1 MEAMDSV
8 KKIMD
13 RLGGKE
19 NLLSVNNCMTRL
31 RVTVRDENKV
41 REKDLRECPEVL
53 GLVHDRANYY
63 EVVVGPGKSRKYADL
78 CHEAGVPAAGAEET
92 GDWRQNKERIKS
104 GQKESKVR
112 SFLKVIGEI
121 FVPLIPGVIAAGLCA
136 GFASLISQLVP
147 GYAEIPAWNLIYTL
161 LSLINTSLATYITAW
176 TGYRAAERF
185 GGTPILGGML
195 GLITSLEG
203 INTIAQTLGLFNDA
217 APLQSIL
224 RQGRGGVL
232 AVLLGAWLLSAAEK
246 KIREHMPDSMDII
259 FTPFLSLLIVS
270 VPYILLVMPIF
281 GYVSSGIVWVFGK
294 ACMSESII
302 VRILTGFL
310 SAALFLPMVAAGMH
324 HGMVALYSVQLQE
337 LGFITLYPALA
348 MAGAGQVG
356 AALVILKKAKKT
368 GNDRLVSVIRGALPA
383 GFLGVGEPLIY
394 GVTLP
399 MGKPFLLAGLGA
411 GFGGAFVMLMQ
422 VASTTWGPSG
432 LLGVFV
438 MTAGPKGPLV
448 SMGSYLIGLV
458 ISYVCAFLITNTFL
472 PEAETAPET
481 AAPAVETAPETVPSE
496 EVVSAEKSPDLST
509 FPRVK
514 HGDTISFDVAGAE
527 DFSHVIKDPVGI
539 HARPAGELKKLL
551 DPFDCHFVIEANGK
565 TADAKSVMQLM
576 SLGAAGGGELH
587 CHAEGKDAK
596 EAVRAARE
604 FMEKK
609 L

>member
-13 RLGGKE
+13 HLGGKE

-92 GDWRQNKERIKS
+92 DDWRQNKERIKN

-203 INTIAQTLGLFNDA
+203 INTIAQILGLFNDA

-232 AVLLGAWLLSAAEK
+232 AVLLGAWLLSAAEN

-270 VPYILLVMPIF
+270 VPYILLVMPVF

-356 AALVILKKAKKT
+356 AALAILKKAKKT

-472 PEAETAPET
+472 PEAETASET
-481 AAPAVETAPETVPSE
+481 AAPAVETAPETVPSAE
-496 EVVSAEKSPDLST
+496 AVSAEKSPDLST

-514 HGDTISFDVAGAE
+514 HGDTISFDAVGAE

-576 SLGAAGGGELH
+576 SLGAAGGCELH